1 MTQVCVHQLA
11 VSDTQDLQWL
21 TFGVIHHSWVSQWKT
36 SVHLLIYSL
45 LVCFFFPF
53 CASYGNWGFH
63 RRSRGNNISQSIS
76 KCSFPSQL
84 FTNRSRPPLWEQV
97 THCRGM
103 HNLPMNCCIFCLVFT
118 FFQRGGRKKD
128 FFFPDKDIFCFWWM
142 KSVCISLETTNKFT
156 LGTGMK
162 PSIHFMWVPSDGKSP
177 SYCPTVL
184 VFKSLKNEVTCN
196 TPGSLGNTL
205 MYRDILTLSNYD
217 FPFVW
222 VAIIFMCL
230 CSWEKKKE
238 DWAVQDLHLAHSGQ
252 LTCKNFRHIELKA
265 THTPQQQ
272 LWWLSFGYKPIEEIG
287 PNGISLKWLRF
298 EPFFR
303 AQATWFLIK
312 CELTC

>member
-1 MTQVCVHQLA
+1 MKNISSFA
-11 VSDTQDLQWL
+11 YLQSS
-21 TFGVIHHSWVSQWKT
+21 G
-36 SVHLLIYSL
+36 LI
-45 LVCFFFPF
+45 FFPF
-53 CASYGNWGFH
+53 CVSYGNGGFH

-118 FFQRGGRKKD
+118 FFQRGGEKRT

-205 MYRDILTLSNYD
+205 MYRDILTLSNYE

-230 CSWEKKKE
+230 CSWEKKKKTE
-238 DWAVQDLHLAHSGQ
+238 LCR
-252 LTCKNFRHIELKA
+252 TCIWHTQGSSRARTSDILSSKPHTHPSNNF
-265 THTPQQQ
+265 
-272 LWWLSFGYKPIEEIG
+272 GD
-287 PNGISLKWLRF
+287 
-298 EPFFR
+298 
-303 AQATWFLIK
+303 
-312 CELTC
+312 